1 MGLRLFAKNIVRLF
15 NIDLKIHKKSIRKHD
30 SFETMIDNL
39 KYEIADKSENIKLPI
54 VVKASETIKTL
65 YSSRKSIARFGDG
78 EFNLIE
84 GRDIGFQKASPRIA
98 ARLSEVLS
106 SNDENILIGIPDV
119 FGSLDGYCPHVRSY
133 WREFLPNNR
142 KRIYSLLDLN
152 KTYYDACFTGYAI
165 QSAENDEAAL
175 TRYYTEMR
183 KIWQNREV
191 VFIKGQDTET
201 YANDIYDNVKS
212 AKYIYAPKE
221 HAFEHYDEILNK
233 ALKENKDSLFIIVL
247 GPTAT
252 VLAYDLAQRGYQALD
267 MGHLGKD
274 YDWFIRKEEKAV
286 GKFFAS

>member
-15 NIDLKIHKKSIRKHD
+15 GIDLKVHKKSIRRHD
-30 SFETMIDNL
+30 ALEGMLDNL
-39 KYEIADKSENIKLPI
+39 KYEIADQIGNIALPRVI
-54 VVKASETIKTL
+54 KAQETIRAL

-84 GRDIGFQKASPRIA
+84 GRDIGFQKASPKIA
-98 ARLSEVLS
+98 ERLSEVLS
-106 SNDENILIGIPDV
+106 SDDENILIGIPDV
-119 FGSLDGYCPHVRSY
+119 FGSLDGYCPHVRNY

-142 KRIYSLLDLN
+142 KRIYNLLDLN

-165 QSAENDEAAL
+165 QAAENDEAAL
-175 TRYYTEMR
+175 NRYYAEMR
-183 KIWQNREV
+183 KIWQNRDV
-191 VFIKGQDTET
+191 VFIKGRDTET
-201 YANDIYDNVKS
+201 YANDIYDNIKS

-221 HAFEHYDEILNK
+221 HAFEHYDEILNE
-233 ALKENKDSLFIIVL
+233 ALKEDKSSLFIIIL

-252 VLAYDLAQRGYQALD
+252 VLAYDLAKKGYQALD

-274 YDWFIRKEEKAV
+274 YDWFMRKEEKAV